1 MKFRFINREKELEF
15 LDKEY
20 NKPGSSFII
29 IYGRRRIGK
38 TALIKKFIEN
48 KPALYFLAT
57 EEMERE
63 NIKNL
68 QHLIANFTN
77 NPLLK
82 RGTSFTWDDLF
93 IAFKD
98 YNKETKKIIV
108 IDEFQCLVKIN
119 KAFSSIFQRIWDNH
133 LKDENIMVILCG
145 SLISMMESQTLTYSS
160 PLYGRRTGQI
170 KMKQISFSR
179 YGEFFEDKTTN
190 ELIEFYAVT
199 GGVPKYIE
207 IFKSEKDIYTAIEKN
222 VLNKQ
227 SFLFEEP
234 VFLLERELND
244 IGSYFSIIKTI
255 AMGNHKLGKMASY
268 LGIPQSN
275 LTKYIKTLIDMD
287 IIERQ
292 LPVTEKNPE
301 KSKKGL
307 YFIKDNFI
315 EFWFKFVY
323 PYKNYLEMENTDY
336 VLNKIK
342 NNFIDNHVS
351 FVYEKV
357 CLEKIWQMNE
367 SNMFGFKIL
376 KLGKW
381 WNRKDEIDIVGY
393 NDETKDI
400 IFGECKYLD
409 IEVDVDVFFDLI
421 DKARKVQWSKNNRK
435 EHYIIFSKSGFTSRL
450 IELSKDR
457 KDLILKEGC

>member
-1 MKFRFINREKELEF
+1 
-15 LDKEY
+15 
-20 NKPGSSFII
+20 
-29 IYGRRRIGK
+29 
-38 TALIKKFIEN
+38 
-48 KPALYFLAT
+48 
-57 EEMERE
+57 
-63 NIKNL
+63 
-68 QHLIANFTN
+68 
-77 NPLLK
+77 
-82 RGTSFTWDDLF
+82 
-93 IAFKD
+93 
-98 YNKETKKIIV
+98 
-108 IDEFQCLVKIN
+108 
-119 KAFSSIFQRIWDNH
+119 
-133 LKDENIMVILCG
+133 
-145 SLISMMESQTLTYSS
+145 
-160 PLYGRRTGQI
+160 
-170 KMKQISFSR
+170 
-179 YGEFFEDKTTN
+179 
-190 ELIEFYAVT
+190 
-199 GGVPKYIE
+199 
-207 IFKSEKDIYTAIEKN
+207 
-222 VLNKQ
+222 
-227 SFLFEEP
+227 
-234 VFLLERELND
+234 
-244 IGSYFSIIKTI
+244 
-255 AMGNHKLGKMASY
+255 
-268 LGIPQSN
+268 
-275 LTKYIKTLIDMD
+275 MD

-342 NNFIDNHVS
+342 NNFINNHVS

-381 WNRKDEIDIVGY
+381 WNREDEIDIVGY

>member
-68 QHLIANFTN
+68 KHLIANFTN

-108 IDEFQCLVKIN
+108 IDEFQYLVKIN

-244 IGSYFSIIKTI
+244 IGSYFSVIKTI

-268 LGIPQSN
+268 LGISQSN

-435 EHYIIFSKSGFTSRL
+435 EHFIIFSKSGFTNQL
-450 IELSKDR
+450 IELAKKR
-457 KDLILKEGC
+457 RDLILKEGC

>member
-20 NKPGSSFII
+20 NKPGSSLII

-68 QHLIANFTN
+68 QHLIANFTK

-108 IDEFQCLVKIN
+108 IDEFQYLVKIN

-179 YGEFFEDKTTN
+179 YGEFFENKTTN

-244 IGSYFSIIKTI
+244 IGSYFSVIKTI

-268 LGIPQSN
+268 LGISQSN
-275 LTKYIKTLIDMD
+275 LTKYIKT
-287 IIERQ
+287 
-292 LPVTEKNPE
+292 
-301 KSKKGL
+301 
-307 YFIKDNFI
+307 
-315 EFWFKFVY
+315 
-323 PYKNYLEMENTDY
+323 
-336 VLNKIK
+336 
-342 NNFIDNHVS
+342 
-351 FVYEKV
+351 
-357 CLEKIWQMNE
+357 
-367 SNMFGFKIL
+367 
-376 KLGKW
+376 
-381 WNRKDEIDIVGY
+381 
-393 NDETKDI
+393 
-400 IFGECKYLD
+400 
-409 IEVDVDVFFDLI
+409 
-421 DKARKVQWSKNNRK
+421 
-435 EHYIIFSKSGFTSRL
+435 
-450 IELSKDR
+450 
-457 KDLILKEGC
+457 